1 LGVPEMAVTEIY
13 NVDNVKVGDLEL
25 NDNLFAVPVNPHIIH
40 EIVRMQ
46 RAARRAGT
54 ACTKTRTEVRGGGK
68 KPWKQKGTGR
78 ARSGSTT
85 SPLWRGGGVVFGP
98 KPRDYSFKLPK
109 KVKKLG
115 IRMALSSRFSDKLM
129 LVLDN
134 FKIDEI
140 KTKKFLGVM
149 SALKID
155 NALIVIPER
164 DDHLERSSRNV
175 QGFKVIPTAGLNVYD
190 ILLHKHIVLLQPCIG
205 QLEERLLS

>member
-1 LGVPEMAVTEIY
+1 MAVTEIY

-78 ARSGSTT
+78 ARAGSTT
-85 SPLWRGGGVVFGP
+85 SPLWRGGGVAFGP

-115 IRMALSSRFSDKLM
+115 IRMALSSRFSDKLV

-140 KTKKFLGVM
+140 KTKRFIGVM
-149 SALKID
+149 NTLKIE
-155 NALIVIPER
+155 NALIVVPGR

-205 QLEERLLS
+205 QLEERLVS